1 MLYVSMDICRLSTHG
16 ALPVC
21 PYILSI
27 RLYILSI
34 RPSAMPVCPY
44 ILSTRLYI
52 QSIYL
57 YILSIRPYIISLTLY
72 IIYKV

>member
-1 MLYVSMDICRLSTHG
+1 MDICRLSTHG

-27 RLYILSI
+27 HL
-34 RPSAMPVCPY
+34 SAMPVCPY
-44 ILSTRLYI
+44 ILSIHL
-52 QSIYL
+52 
-57 YILSIRPYIISLTLY
+57 YIISLTLY